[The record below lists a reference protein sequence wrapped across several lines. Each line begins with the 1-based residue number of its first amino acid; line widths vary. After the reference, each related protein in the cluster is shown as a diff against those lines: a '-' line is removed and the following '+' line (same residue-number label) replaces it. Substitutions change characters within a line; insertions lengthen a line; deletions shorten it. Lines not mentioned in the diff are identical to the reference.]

1 MNKKT
6 YIIDTVDECYFVIRC
21 SISFVRWVVVHG
33 LVLIVNSFF
42 DSLSENFYQND
53 KLFMKKFLP
62 PTRKAGRTLLIGLS
76 RALNGQLNVR
86 SGWASG
92 QLALAFD
99 NYQNK
104 SININNRKI
113 SFSIRATLVD

>member
-1 MNKKT
+1 
-6 YIIDTVDECYFVIRC
+6 
-21 SISFVRWVVVHG
+21 
-33 LVLIVNSFF
+33 
-42 DSLSENFYQND
+42 
-53 KLFMKKFLP
+53 MKKFLP

-92 QLALAFD
+92 QLALAFE

-104 SININNRKI
+104 SINVNNRKI
-113 SFSIRATLVD
+113 SFSIRATLLDSNELFNLLKK